1 MPVYAL
7 TEDIFFPPPQLAN
20 PEGILAVGGDLRP
33 ERLLLAYHMG
43 IFPWYS
49 EYEPIVWWSPDP
61 RCVLE
66 TAQLKVSKSMRQI
79 LRRNQ
84 FQVSFDQ
91 AFGTVIQECRKIKRK
106 GQHGTWITDEMEEAY
121 CSLHDMGFAHSVE
134 VWENE
139 QLVGGLYGVS
149 VGRCFFG
156 ESMFSRVSN
165 ASKTG
170 FITLVK
176 HLQKAGF
183 NWIDCQIYNDHL
195 GSLGASEISREAFLR
210 RLADDIKQDTLQ
222 GNWETLLKAETQGSG
237 LGE

>member
-7 TEDIFFPPPQLAN
+7 TDDIFFPPPQLAN

-61 RCVLE
+61 RCILE
-66 TAQLKVSKSMRQI
+66 TNQLKVSKSMRQI
-79 LRRNQ
+79 LRRAG
-84 FQVSFDQ
+84 FRISFDQ

-106 GQHGTWITDEMEEAY
+106 GQRGTWITDEMETSY
-121 CSLHDMGFAHSVE
+121 CSLHEMGFAHSVE

-139 QLVGGLYGVS
+139 KLVGGLYGVS

-156 ESMFSRVSN
+156 ESMFSRASN
-165 ASKTG
+165 ASKAG
-170 FITLVK
+170 FITLVQ
-176 HLQKAGF
+176 HLQAAGF
-183 NWIDCQIYNDHL
+183 QWIDCQIYNDHL
-195 GSLGASEISREAFLR
+195 GSLGASEISRESFLA
-210 RLADDIKQDTLQ
+210 RLAHDIKLDTLQ
-222 GNWETLLKAETQGSG
+222 GNWEDLLKSKNEQAEA
-237 LGE
+237 

>member
-7 TEDIFFPPPQLAN
+7 TNDIFFPPPQLAN

-43 IFPWYS
+43 IFPWFS

-61 RCVLE
+61 RCILE
-66 TAQLKVSKSMRQI
+66 TAQLKVSKSMRQV
-79 LRRNQ
+79 LRREY

-91 AFGTVIQECRKIKRK
+91 AFGEVIRACRSIKRK
-106 GQHGTWITDEMEEAY
+106 GQRGTWITEEMEAAY
-121 CSLHDMGFAHSVE
+121 QSLHEMGFAHSVE
-134 VWENE
+134 VWQE
-139 QLVGGLYGVS
+139 QELVGGLYGVS
-149 VGRCFFG
+149 LGRCFFG

-176 HLQKAGF
+176 ALREQGF
-183 NWIDCQIYNDHL
+183 EWLDCQIYNEHL
-195 GSLGASEISREAFLR
+195 GSLGAHEISREEFLT
-210 RLADDIKQDTLQ
+210 RLEKDIRQDTLQ
-222 GNWETLLKAETQGSG
+222 GNWGELLQVDG
-237 LGE
+237 